1 VPIDSVAWRTAILPA
16 LIVGIGMGGFASM
29 TDIDPN
35 LPVTPTVIGI
45 IGGLGTLILILFSPD
60 GHS

>member
-1 VPIDSVAWRTAILPA
+1 
-16 LIVGIGMGGFASM
+16 MGGFASM